1 MEEIAIR
8 INSLSKIYKLYD
20 KPIDRLKETLSPRHK
35 SYHKDFYALNDISL
49 TIKKGETVGV
59 IGKNGAGKSTLLKI
73 ITGVLSPSA
82 GSVEINGRIS
92 SLLELGAGFNPEYTG
107 IENIYLNG
115 TIMGLSKEETDAR
128 LDDILAFADIG
139 DFAYQPVKTYSSGMY
154 VRLAFSVAINVK
166 PDILIVDEALAVG
179 DARFQ
184 LKCLAKIKEL
194 KEQGVTILL
203 VSHSIEMLKSF
214 TDKAVLLD
222 KGKFLKEG
230 DPVSIGLEY
239 YRLLYGDEIEKPLV
253 EKPLSENPKPPE
265 KSNEGT
271 NSVIYPDIS
280 KSFGKGGA
288 QIDKIIIKGAENG
301 NVVYSNSKIEIEI
314 YYTIDPEKLKEFQY
328 ISNCKDTFLFGLRME
343 NGGGIV
349 ITDFHSDTTPGFRN
363 TSYTKSESIALRYSI
378 NIPNLASGDYWFSPE
393 LALGERE
400 NYVVLLEYV
409 YLFSLKV
416 TSSTEKLYLGLMK
429 MDFDM
434 QII

>member
-20 KPIDRLKETLSPRHK
+20 RPIDRLKETLSPRHK

-49 TIKKGETVGV
+49 TIKKGETVGI

-184 LKCLAKIKEL
+184 LKCFKKLTQL
-194 KEQGVTILL
+194 KETDVTILF
-203 VSHSIEMLKSF
+203 VSHSIEQIRSF
-214 TDKAVLLD
+214 CS
-222 KGKFLKEG
+222 KGILINEGKIIFEG
-230 DPVSIGLEY
+230 DPKETGVKYFDLIFPPMKRSLSKKTDLE
-239 YRLLYGDEIEKPLV
+239 RSHTQDNNINEFHLY
-253 EKPLSENPKPPE
+253 PE
-265 KSNEGT
+265 QALG
-271 NSVIYPDIS
+271 S
-280 KSFGKGGA
+280 KIFGKGGA
-288 QIDKIIIKGAENG
+288 KIDLIKIIGTNGKNIITGGENLILFVQYSWNRELVDVQQRENLVTNDIGISIALANEKGE
-301 NVVYSNSKIEIEI
+301 
-314 YYTIDPEKLKEFQY
+314 Y
-328 ISNCKDTFLFGLRME
+328 IFGCNNFDFGLM
-343 NGGGIV
+343 I
-349 ITDFHSDTTPGFRN
+349 D
-363 TSYTKSESIALRYSI
+363 YTKSTQANVKFSLKLPY
-378 NIPNLASGDYWFSPE
+378 LKSGTYF
-393 LALGERE
+393 LTAAIALGEQKSHVQLRWYDYFAE
-400 NYVVLLEYV
+400 LKCVSRKKNVYGIMALDYTLER
-409 YLFSLKV
+409 
-416 TSSTEKLYLGLMK
+416 
-429 MDFDM
+429 
-434 QII
+434 I